1 MHSRADNRQPSRQPS
16 QHRPSPESVWTATGH
31 ERPVFLDERGRRRRW
46 VLLGGAFAGGLSAL
60 WMGGLLAGAI
70 GFSSL
75 PSIRPLPQVI
85 RAETRVP
92 VEIRAPAEVRFAA
105 VVHFGRGG
113 DLSAESR
120 RIKRS

>member
-1 MHSRADNRQPSRQPS
+1 MPAMHSRAERQQP
-16 QHRPSPESVWTATGH
+16 RPGSVWTATGH

-46 VLLGGAFAGGLSAL
+46 VLLGGVFAGGLSAL

-85 RAETRVP
+85 RADTGVP

-105 VVHFGRGG
+105 VVHIGRGG